1 MEDQRLSSRHV
12 HVHKH
17 THTHTHLH
25 CFRRINHARQA
36 CVPVYSISRIF
47 CLKAAHRPPRSVV
60 ARTVGWCKTTRLRN
74 QRRDTSVTIV
84 ISLCKTISSCKT
96 ISLRNQ
102 TAEMIHPL
110 AELADL
116 HRARVGR

>member
-1 MEDQRLSSRHV
+1 MSTNT
-12 HVHKH
+12 H

-36 CVPVYSISRIF
+36 CVPLYRISRIF
-47 CLKAAHRPPRSVV
+47 CLKAAHRPPPSAV

-74 QRRDTSVTIV
+74 QGRDTSVTIV
-84 ISLCKTISSCKT
+84 ISSCKT
-96 ISLRNQ
+96 ISLCNQ

-116 HRARVGR
+116 HRVCVGRWAGLGFRV